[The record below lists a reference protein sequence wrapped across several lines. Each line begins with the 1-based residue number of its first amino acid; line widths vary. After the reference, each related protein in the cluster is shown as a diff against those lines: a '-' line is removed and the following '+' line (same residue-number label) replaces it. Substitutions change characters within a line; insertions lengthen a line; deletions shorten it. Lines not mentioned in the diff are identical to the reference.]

1 MSLFSQG
8 KSARKRSLFGHNT
21 GTTTEDVYICPAN
34 CVAELNYLHVHN
46 TTGNT
51 NITIEW
57 AIHGDNIDSALA
69 DRTNPSYSTWKTNGY
84 TSHYLEGKNLGADEY
99 ITFADIQLV
108 LQPGD
113 KIQITPDTAAHV
125 DTILT
130 VTETFV
136 PIG

>member
-1 MSLFSQG
+1 MSLFTQG
-8 KSARKRSLFGHNT
+8 KPSRKRSVWGHNT
-21 GTTTEDVYICPAN
+21 GTTTEDVYVCPAN
-34 CVAELNYLHVHN
+34 CVAEISYLHVHN

-57 AIHGDNIDSALA
+57 YIAEDD
-69 DRTNPSYSTWKTNGY
+69 Y

-99 ITFADIQLV
+99 VTFADIELV

-113 KIQITPDTAAHV
+113 KLQVTPDTAAHV

-136 PIG
+136 PVG